1 MRILN
6 LVLLFFLISWQSLS
20 AGEYADAFLLASQYP
35 QIQSMGYST
44 VATRV
49 GSGFAMNNPA
59 GLAANGQGA
68 QISMLYQQF
77 TGLSNNIAVEGKY
90 SLGESY
96 IVGLT
101 LIHSSVD
108 GLYSRPNLSGL
119 SPSDRRDSVL
129 TLDNSNADLIDYRED
144 GAFAS
149 LARNFEFEIN
159 LGWKLFK
166 IPCRLPIGASVKYL
180 DKKLDD
186 NRGLGFGIDIGG
198 QLYFDLSGMTRILN
212 NTEFAVGLFLS
223 DLLNSPV
230 YWTTEHQ
237 DAIKRSLVRGY
248 SIIQVLPKYS
258 SQVTFSAARQ
268 DRYVGVAQYGLEIKV
283 KDMIYIRGGHDGYTP
298 SFGLGIGL
306 KKVIIDYSF
315 SQHELANLQK
325 VGINYHF

>member
-119 SPSDRRDSVL
+119 SPSD
-129 TLDNSNADLIDYRED
+129 SN
-144 GAFAS
+144 
-149 LARNFEFEIN
+149 
-159 LGWKLFK
+159 
-166 IPCRLPIGASVKYL
+166 
-180 DKKLDD
+180 
-186 NRGLGFGIDIGG
+186 
-198 QLYFDLSGMTRILN
+198 
-212 NTEFAVGLFLS
+212 
-223 DLLNSPV
+223 
-230 YWTTEHQ
+230 
-237 DAIKRSLVRGY
+237 SLVALFWKAD
-248 SIIQVLPKYS
+248 ILVLRLIS
-258 SQVTFSAARQ
+258 SSC
-268 DRYVGVAQYGLEIKV
+268 
-283 KDMIYIRGGHDGYTP
+283 
-298 SFGLGIGL
+298 
-306 KKVIIDYSF
+306 
-315 SQHELANLQK
+315 
-325 VGINYHF
+325 